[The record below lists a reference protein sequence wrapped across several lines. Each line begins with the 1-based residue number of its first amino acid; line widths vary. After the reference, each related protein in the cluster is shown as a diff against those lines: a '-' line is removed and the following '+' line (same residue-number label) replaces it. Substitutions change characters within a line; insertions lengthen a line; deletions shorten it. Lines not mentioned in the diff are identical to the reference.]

1 MPLSNWLSFALLS
14 LTFCLIPGP
23 SVCFTIAYALK
34 HGISCAL
41 ASIGG
46 QLGANGLYILA
57 VSVGLSRLLEG
68 SAVVFTVLK
77 LGGGACLFY
86 LGVTQWRARS
96 IRLVKAAP
104 ENSGRDGAWKGFA
117 RGFVVCGTNPK
128 TFLFYAA
135 ILPPFISPAHDRSVQ
150 LAVLSATTVIVGGSV
165 LLLYA
170 LFAARVR
177 SWLISADRSRLRNRV
192 AGGIMMAA
200 AAYLAVGR

>member
-1 MPLSNWLSFALLS
+1 MSISNWLSFALLS
-14 LTFCLIPGP
+14 VTFCLIPGP

-34 HGISCAL
+34 HGMSCAL

-46 QLGANGLYILA
+46 QLGANGFYILA

-68 SAVVFTVLK
+68 SAEVFTVLK
-77 LGGGACLFY
+77 LGGAAYLFY
-86 LGVTQWRARS
+86 LGVTQWCAGS
-96 IRLVKAAP
+96 IQLAEAAP
-104 ENSGRDGAWKGFA
+104 ENVSAHGAWKGFV

-135 ILPPFISPAHDRSVQ
+135 ILPPFVSPAHDRSIQ
-150 LAVLSATTVIVGGSV
+150 LAVLSGTIVVVGGLV
-165 LLLYA
+165 LVLYA
-170 LFAARVR
+170 LFAYRVR

-200 AAYLAVGR
+200 AAYLALGR